1 MNADRFTIKSQEAIQ
16 AAAQLAASRR
26 NPQVNS
32 NHLLAVLL
40 EQRDALV
47 LPVLQ
52 HLNVDIEKLQ
62 RSTTEALDMLPTVTG
77 EVAEPAYDAELVSVL
92 KRAESEAKK
101 LGDQYIPSE
110 VLLLAL
116 ADDRNTEVGATRDQ
130 ILEAIKT
137 LRPQNV
143 TSQTAEDTYQA
154 LARYGRD
161 LTEDARQGRLDPV
174 IGRDEEI

>member
-16 AAAQLAASRR
+16 AAAQLAARRR

-40 EQRDALV
+40 EQQDALV
-47 LPVLQ
+47 VPILR
-52 HLNVDIEKLQ
+52 HLNVDLEKLQ
-62 RSTTEALDMLPTVTG
+62 RSTNEALDMLPTVTG
-77 EVAEPAYDAELVSVL
+77 EATQPEYDAEFLSVL

-116 ADDRNTEVGATRDQ
+116 ADDRNTDVGATRDQ
-130 ILEAIKT
+130 VLDALKS
-137 LRPQNV
+137 LRPQPV
-143 TSQTAEDTYQA
+143 TSQNAEDTYQA
-154 LARYGRD
+154 LQRYGRD
-161 LTEDARQGRLDPV
+161 LTEDAHNGRLDPV
-174 IGRDEEI
+174 IGR